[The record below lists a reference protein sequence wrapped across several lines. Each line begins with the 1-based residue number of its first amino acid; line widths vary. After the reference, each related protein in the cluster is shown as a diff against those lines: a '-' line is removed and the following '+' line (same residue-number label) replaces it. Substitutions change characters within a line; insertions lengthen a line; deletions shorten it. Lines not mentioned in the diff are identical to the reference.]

1 MLCPWCNQE
10 MAEGFLQSS
19 RSPIFGPE
27 KRKMALWPPKEGEVR
42 LTKQVWN
49 MGCTPAWHCAR
60 CKRGVVAYE

>member
-1 MLCPWCNQE
+1 
-10 MAEGFLQSS
+10 
-19 RSPIFGPE
+19 
-27 KRKMALWPPKEGEVR
+27 MALWPPKEGEVR